1 MQAAAT
7 TSWLGTKR
15 DLAEPL
21 KPDLEPVKPEPAKPE
36 PAPAKQAAR
45 EVSQYP
51 VAWVIGEPHV
61 QISSSGSEGF
71 LISGTNVAEQALE
84 QVHAVLKP
92 DRQARNLISSSMSKD
107 TSLATAP

>member
-7 TSWLGTKR
+7 TSWLGAKQ
-15 DLAEPL
+15 DAEPL
-21 KPDLEPVKPEPAKPE
+21 KPDLEPVQPEPAKPE

-61 QISSSGSEGF
+61 QISSSGSEGI
-71 LISGTNVAEQALE
+71 L
-84 QVHAVLKP
+84 
-92 DRQARNLISSSMSKD
+92 
-107 TSLATAP
+107 